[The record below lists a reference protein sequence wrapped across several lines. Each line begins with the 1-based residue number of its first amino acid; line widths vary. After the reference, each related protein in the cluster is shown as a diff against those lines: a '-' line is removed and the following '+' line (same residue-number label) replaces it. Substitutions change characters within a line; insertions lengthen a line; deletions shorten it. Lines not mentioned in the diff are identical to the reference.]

1 MAFHGGSLWLY
12 DGRKN
17 AILKKA
23 IERGIKIRIIIN
35 TSLQVDTIAS
45 HMRQPGLMY
54 TGFDKNASDWC
65 HFMAE
70 HIDNVEVRIA
80 QIPLLRRTY
89 IVKGECNHRYS
100 FGIIL
105 KSETRY
111 YYLLILYRHLKK

>member
-65 HFMAE
+65 RFMAE
-70 HIDNVEVRIA
+70 HIDNVEVRIG
-80 QIPLLRRTY
+80 
-89 IVKGECNHRYS
+89 IVKKCAVGEYPKSWIGRYQAA
-100 FGIIL
+100 
-105 KSETRY
+105 
-111 YYLLILYRHLKK
+111 